1 MSQTLTTNQVSSP
14 YAMYEKEN
22 KVALLPYEVLR
33 VASQFVSKDES
44 KYLITGI
51 HLKVNK
57 NKILIGSTDGHRM
70 FYFQFPKDVLG
81 FELKKD
87 ITIPGLIFKTQVK
100 NATKVLITDDTITF
114 QDEEIKLSSVPY
126 RELVGNYPNILQ
138 LIPDSFTNNFEG
150 KEFSFNCDYVGQ
162 FCNQV
167 KKLSSNKGITFNG
180 NTAKT
185 PFIITAK
192 WDIKNPFEDLE
203 GFEAK
208 LNYLIMPIVNLER
221 NKK

>member
-14 YAMYEKEN
+14 YAMYKEQT

-57 NKILIGSTDGHRM
+57 NEILIGSTDGHRM
-70 FYFQFPKDVLG
+70 FYFQFPKNVLG

-87 ITIPGLIFKTQVK
+87 ITIPGSIFKTQVK
-100 NATKVLITDDTITF
+100 NATKVLITDDLITF
-114 QDEEIKLSSVPY
+114 QNEEIKISSVPY
-126 RELVGNYPNILQ
+126 RELVGTYPNILQ
-138 LIPDSFTNNFEG
+138 LIPDSFTNDFKG
-150 KEFSFNCDYVGQ
+150 KEFTFNCDYVGQ

-180 NTAKT
+180 NNPNT
-185 PFIITAK
+185 PFIISAN
-192 WDIKNPFEDLE
+192 WDIKNPFESLE

-208 LNYLIMPIVNLER
+208 LNYLIMPIQKLR
-221 NKK
+221 